1 MVRLA
6 TPEYWRTKADECCAQ
21 AELIRDPDARRTLR
35 QIALMYN
42 AMALRLE
49 QRLGE
54 RQIPQP
60 GFSWPAS
67 SVS

>member
-6 TPEYWRTKADECCAQ
+6 TPEIWRTKADECCAQ
-21 AELIRDPDARRTLR
+21 AELIRDPDARRALR

-49 QRLGE
+49 QRLAEG
-54 RQIPQP
+54 QIPQP
-60 GFSWPAS
+60 GFS
-67 SVS
+67 